1 MPFSIMVGENFA
13 EALAI
18 QGSSGAPLEEELD
31 DELDELE
38 VELEELELD
47 DDEEDDEL
55 DPIGLP
61 VLPPQAA
68 SVRARA
74 ANTEVWR

>member
-1 MPFSIMVGENFA
+1 MPFSIRAGENFA

-18 QGSSGAPLEEELD
+18 QGSSSAPLEEEL
-31 DELDELE
+31 ELDELD

-47 DDEEDDEL
+47 DDEEEDEL
-55 DPIGLP
+55 DPAGFP

-68 SVRARA
+68 SVRTSA
-74 ANTEVWR
+74 ANKEVWR